1 MRAPARTTLLV
12 LFLLGLVNLARG
24 SIHAFAPDGGLESIG
39 GFDIESARETVLFF
53 IGAIGVSQIAAG
65 ALDLWVVL
73 RARTFAPA
81 LLVFEL
87 LKTGG
92 QIVES
97 QFVKVAP
104 NDYPGERFAIVLFAI
119 LLAAAVFEW
128 LRPKA
133 QLAGATDA

>member
-1 MRAPARTTLLV
+1 MAPARTTLVV
-12 LFLLGLVNLARG
+12 LGVLGLINLGRG

-39 GFDIESARETVLFF
+39 GFDIDGARETILFF

-65 ALDLWVVL
+65 ALNIWVVL
-73 RARTFAPA
+73 RARAFAPT
-81 LLVFEL
+81 LLVFEM

-104 NDYPGERFAIVLFAI
+104 NDYPGERFAVAVFAA
-119 LLAAAVFEW
+119 LLAAAAYEW
-128 LRPKA
+128 FRPKGEPA
-133 QLAGATDA
+133 PATVG